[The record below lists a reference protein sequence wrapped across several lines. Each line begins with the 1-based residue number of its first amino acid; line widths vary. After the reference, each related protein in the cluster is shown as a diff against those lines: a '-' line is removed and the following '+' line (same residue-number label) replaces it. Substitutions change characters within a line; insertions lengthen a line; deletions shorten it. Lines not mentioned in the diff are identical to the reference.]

1 MIAFLVSSLL
11 YGLSVMVAAKVIPGL
26 HVRSFG
32 GAFVFAL
39 VLGVLDA
46 LLFKALAIITL
57 PVVVL
62 SLGLFLLVI
71 RAFLFWLAD
80 KLVDGV
86 RVDGFGAALLG
97 SLVSGG
103 LSFLLRHALSI

>member
-1 MIAFLVSSLL
+1 VTCLL
-11 YGLSVMVAAKVIPGL
+11 CSLSVMLAAKVIPGL

-32 GAFVFAL
+32 GAFTFAL

-46 LLFKALAIITL
+46 LLFKALALISL
-57 PVVVL
+57 PVVL
-62 SLGLFLLVI
+62 LTFGLFLLVI

-86 RVDGFGAALLG
+86 QVDGAVPALLG
-97 SLVSGG
+97 SLLSGA
-103 LSFLLRHALSI
+103 LAFLMRHALPF